1 MKVSRE
7 LSGSIVTKLLSTFL
21 YHPNLKKC
29 FGVPQPIMNKARV
42 VIISNTDATGK
53 LTVSNQNGQT
63 IRTTEVNITRANTSV
78 PLNFNHFPKG
88 DYIVLVNWAGES
100 KKTQVIKE

>member
-1 MKVSRE
+1 
-7 LSGSIVTKLLSTFL
+7 
-21 YHPNLKKC
+21 
-29 FGVPQPIMNKARV
+29 MNKARV

-53 LTVSNQNGQT
+53 LTISNQNGQT
-63 IRTTEVNITRANTSV
+63 IRTTEVNIRRVNTSV